1 MPSKTVHC
9 GICGE
14 AIRGD
19 DFGERMRKLR
29 KHRKAE
35 HPKAHKKSVKKT
47 LKTKRRKGIIN
58 TTKRRAKQTV
68 LKIRRDFISRPAV
81 VRYGDFEGNDSMIR
95 LLLRSDDSTFPEFAL
110 YTDRYRPKFDK
121 KVMGQALRDAK
132 FTEEARGKWVL
143 RTNKFSIFVYV

>member
-9 GICGE
+9 SICGE

-29 KHRKAE
+29 RHRKAK

-47 LKTKRRKGIIN
+47 LKTKRARGIIN
-58 TTKRRAKQTV
+58 KHDPRKKSSV
-68 LKIRRDFISRPAV
+68 LQIRKHLVEKPAV
-81 VRYGDFEGNDSMIR
+81 VRFGDFEGTDSMIR

-110 YTDRYRPKFDK
+110 YTDRYRPRFNK

-143 RTNKFSIFVYV
+143 RTDKFSIFIYM